1 MVEVALFDMGGVLV
15 ELDGAPVLGR
25 WASLS
30 EDEVWRRWLGCP
42 WVRRFER
49 GQCSAD
55 EFADGLI
62 EEWSLPIGPRE
73 LLDQFLD
80 WPGGLMAGA
89 EGLVREVQERARIA
103 LLSNTNALHWASQ
116 RDADRIHE
124 LFELAFVSHE
134 MGHVKPDAAAFEHV
148 VRELG
153 CAPEAILFLDD
164 NQINVDGAR
173 AVGLRAELVRGVDQA
188 RRALR
193 TAGLLGS

>member
-30 EDEVWRRWLGCP
+30 EDEVWQRWLGCP

-89 EGLVREVQERARIA
+89 EVLVREVQKRARIA
-103 LLSNTNALHWASQ
+103 LLSNTNALHWSRQ
-116 RDADRIHE
+116 RDADRIQE
-124 LFELAFVSHE
+124 LFELAFLSHE

-153 CAPEAILFLDD
+153 CAPDAILFLDD

-173 AVGLRAELVRGVDQA
+173 AVGLRAELVRGVDAA
-188 RRALR
+188 RRALHE
-193 TAGLLGS
+193 AGVLER